1 MKHLDIV
8 ATAMRYR
15 KIVLLISAMLI
26 IFGIY
31 GLCNMSKQE
40 FPTYTIRQGLI
51 VGVYPGATAKQV
63 DQQLSKP
70 LENFLFSYKEID
82 RGKTYAQSKDGIVY
96 LFVTLNDNVNNKNE
110 FWSKLRHGLNDYKN
124 ELPLGVL
131 SVIVD
136 DDFGETSATILSLES
151 KTKTYRQ
158 LQTYMENLED
168 KLRKVDKIA
177 NLHMFGMQK
186 EQISIYLD
194 KDKMSSY
201 GITMNMLGAN
211 LFMHGLITTSGTFES
226 DKINIP
232 VHIDKTYRTER
243 DIEEQIVKV
252 DPDGSVIRLK
262 DIANVV
268 REYPT
273 PDSYITN
280 NGTKCLLLSIE
291 MRDNNDITSYGK
303 DVNKI
308 IDKYEKTLPQDVKV
322 SRITDQAKVVNDSVN
337 RFLLEMLIA
346 IASVVLVTMIL
357 MPFRVASVAAI
368 SIPITIFISLGIM
381 YAIGIE
387 LNTVTLAGLI
397 VVLGL
402 IVDDCIVI
410 VDGYIDEIDK
420 GMSRWHA
427 AIASAKVY
435 FRSLVTAT
443 LTISITFFPLMMT
456 FTGQMRDL

>member
-1 MKHLDIV
+1 
-8 ATAMRYR
+8 
-15 KIVLLISAMLI
+15 
-26 IFGIY
+26 
-31 GLCNMSKQE
+31 
-40 FPTYTIRQGLI
+40 
-51 VGVYPGATAKQV
+51 
-63 DQQLSKP
+63 
-70 LENFLFSYKEID
+70 
-82 RGKTYAQSKDGIVY
+82 
-96 LFVTLNDNVNNKNE
+96 LNDNVNNKNE